1 MANEYV
7 STGGAIEVPFSDDE
21 VERPE
26 DENEDAPGL
35 TPVERSNRKQR
46 RTERIAAK
54 LAEGKLAKE
63 ELAKERA
70 EAKELRE
77 RLARLEGVVSTQQ
90 AATRPAAPDP
100 YQVRLEAVRKR
111 QEREYANLQAETKGG
126 SVPLPP
132 ERAEYYT
139 RVSAEIEEE
148 KMTTVTERALARTV
162 PDIKAATS
170 RQKWEERYP
179 DVYSNPRAY
188 QFAEATRNRR
198 LALGEQETV
207 ELVEEV
213 MEETRTALK
222 LGPKKGPTANER
234 ARMSGV
240 SSSGSG
246 GGNGATGG
254 GIQMTKELRAMALSV
269 YRGEP
274 GPDGKPMTEEQA
286 IKKWADTAGREL
298 RKQKVL

>member
-1 MANEYV
+1 MANNEYV
-7 STGGAIEVPFSDDE
+7 SNGGAIEVPFSDDQE
-21 VERPE
+21 ERPE
-26 DENEDAPGL
+26 AEDEDAPGL
-35 TPVERSNRKQR
+35 SPAERSNRKQR

-77 RLARLEGVVSTQQ
+77 RLARLEGVVSTHQ

-100 YQVRLEAVRKR
+100 YQARLEAVRKR
-111 QEREYANLQAETKGG
+111 QSEEYNRLTAETKLG
-126 SVPLPP
+126 PLSP

-148 KMTTVTERALARTV
+148 KMTAVTERALARTV
-162 PDIKAATS
+162 PEIKQATS

-179 DVYSNPRAY
+179 DVYGNQRAY
-188 QFAEATRNRR
+188 AYAEATRNRR

-207 ELVEEV
+207 EMVEEV
-213 MEETRTALK
+213 MEETRVALK
-222 LGPKKGPTANER
+222 LGGKKGPSENVR

-240 SSSGSG
+240 SSSGNG
-246 GGNGATGG
+246 GGNSSTGG
-254 GIQMTKELRAMALSV
+254 GVQMTKELRRMATALYSDL
-269 YRGEP
+269 P
-274 GPDGKPMTEEQA
+274 EEEA
-286 IKKWADTAGREL
+286 VKKWANTAGKQL
-298 RKQKVL
+298 RKDKVL